1 MTTLRR
7 LLFLYLCVQVVFL
20 ASSLSAQVV
29 TTTAGGHVGDGGS
42 PTLAG
47 LALPRYAIQDAS
59 GNTFISDG
67 DNHRIR
73 KVSNG
78 VITTFA
84 GTGISGFSGDG
95 GLAKNAMLSY
105 PIGVLFDSASNLI
118 VADANN
124 NRIRKIYTTG
134 TITTIAGT
142 GVLGF
147 SGDGGPALS
156 AELDFP
162 FGLVFDAVGN
172 LYFTDLLNNR
182 VRKIDTTGIITTVA
196 GNGTAG
202 YNGDGIPATAA
213 SLNNPRGIVLDS
225 SGNLYIADTLNSRV
239 RRVDTSGIITTFAGN
254 GIQGFTGD
262 GGPAIDAEVG
272 RPRDVIV
279 RGNQLLISNAGAA
292 RIRTV
297 GFTSGIINSM
307 AGNFPGFDG
316 DNNPPL
322 LTEFN
327 GPTGIFLTTSG
338 NLLVTDEFN
347 SRVRTVTSSVTT
359 TLAGGFVGDNGPATG
374 ADFVAPEN
382 LVFDSA
388 GNYYVADPNAHRIR
402 KIDTSGK
409 ITTVAGNG
417 TTGYSG
423 DGGLATQGQLNF
435 PYGVVVDSAGNIF
448 IADTGNGLIRE
459 VNTSGI
465 ITTFATDASFSDL
478 LSLTMDTSGNLY
490 AADDGV
496 CVVHKITPAA
506 VVSIVAGVEG
516 SCGYNGDG
524 ILATTALLSG
534 PYGIALDA
542 QGNLYLGDYG
552 NNRVR
557 KVNRSGIIS
566 TIAGTGTCGFS
577 GDGGTGVLA
586 MLCSPEGVA
595 TDTKGNVYIGDYS
608 NARIRKLNHAGKITT
623 IAGTGIGGYNG
634 NNLPAVSTNIGGA
647 ITAAVDKAGNVYFV
661 DDDSLRVRKIH

>member
-7 LLFLYLCVQVVFL
+7 LLFLYVCVQVSL
-20 ASSLSAQVV
+20 SCSLSAQVV
-29 TTTAGGHVGDGGS
+29 TTTAGGYVGDGGS

-47 LALPRYAIQDAS
+47 LALPRFAVQDAS
-59 GNTFISDG
+59 GNTFIGDG

-78 VITTFA
+78 VISTFA

-105 PIGVLFDSASNLI
+105 PVGLVFDSAGNLI

-134 TITTIAGT
+134 AITTIAGT

-147 SGDGGPALS
+147 SGDGGPALA

-162 FGLVFDAVGN
+162 FGLMFDAVGN

-182 VRKIDTTGIITTVA
+182 VRKIDTNGIITTIA

-213 SLNNPRGIVLDS
+213 SLNNPRGIVFDS

-239 RRVDTSGIITTFAGN
+239 RRVDTSGIITTFAGD

-262 GGPAIDAEVG
+262 GGPAINAEVG
-272 RPRDVIV
+272 RPRDVII

-292 RIRTV
+292 RLRTV
-297 GFTSGIINSM
+297 GFSSGIINSL
-307 AGNFPGFDG
+307 AGSFAGFDG

-327 GPTGIFLTTSG
+327 GPTGMFLTTSG

-347 SRVRTVTSSVTT
+347 SRVRTVTSSSTT
-359 TLAGGFVGDNGPATG
+359 TLAGGFVGDNRAATL
-374 ADFVAPEN
+374 ADFVSPEN
-382 LVFDSA
+382 LAFDSA
-388 GNYYVADPNAHRIR
+388 GNYYVADPNAQRIR
-402 KIDTSGK
+402 KVDTTGK

-423 DGGLATQGQLNF
+423 DGGVATQAQLNF

-448 IADTGNGLIRE
+448 IADTGNAVIRE

-478 LSLTMDTSGNLY
+478 LSLAMDSSGNLY

-506 VVSIVAGVEG
+506 VVSIVAGVDG

-524 ILATTALLSG
+524 ILATAAFLSG
-534 PYGIALDA
+534 PYGIAVDA

-566 TIAGTGTCGFS
+566 TIAGTGICGFS
-577 GDGGTGVLA
+577 GDGGTGKLA
-586 MLCSPEGVA
+586 MLCTPEGVA
-595 TDTKGNVYIGDYS
+595 AAPTGYVYLADSSNV
-608 NARIRKLNHAGKITT
+608 RIRKVKHAGKITT
-623 IAGTGIGGYNG
+623 FAGTGIGGYNG

-647 ITAAVDKAGNVYFV
+647 VTAAVDSAGNVFFV